1 MPIIFLLIILILKDI
16 PHELLF
22 MKHLGQANAIQAQQQ
37 HVAQQRQGQHSRHTM
52 VLMKQARAF
61 RTLPIMVISPSLL
74 SESFHLMTV
83 LLREQSSHLQW
94 LFPSFIFLSFLFFFE
109 PFLLILVVASYDGGP
124 IRSIRFLGPISSFI
138 LLRMPGTS

>member
-1 MPIIFLLIILILKDI
+1 M
-16 PHELLF
+16 
-22 MKHLGQANAIQAQQQ
+22 QAQQQ
-37 HVAQQRQGQHSRHTM
+37 HVAQQMQGQHSRQTM

-109 PFLLILVVASYDGGP
+109 PFLFILVVASYDAN
-124 IRSIRFLGPISSFI
+124 SLWI
-138 LLRMPGTS
+138 LEFQS

>member
-1 MPIIFLLIILILKDI
+1 M
-16 PHELLF
+16 
-22 MKHLGQANAIQAQQQ
+22 QAQQQ
-37 HVAQQRQGQHSRHTM
+37 HVAQQMQGQHSRQTM